1 MAFTSEGKF
10 KVKIV
15 EAMIAEPNPKFTTDP
30 HAFDIALKVESVD
43 NPAVSDWWKSTV
55 SGDYGQG
62 TFSDRTRAQITLKS
76 LEDIGW
82 EHGTDFGQIE
92 TLVGTVTIATVE
104 PSKKPKSDGTPYY
117 NVKYLGEGGI
127 APKAMDKDEARRRA
141 AALFGGT
148 AAATTTPAQVVP
160 ATAGA
165 NAKPVTTAAQPAAR
179 TNPFAKK

>member
-10 KVKIV
+10 KVRIV
-15 EAMIAEPNPKFTTDP
+15 EAMLAEPNPQFTSDP
-30 HAFDIALKVESVD
+30 NAFDVALKVESID

-62 TFSDRTRAQITLKS
+62 TFSDRTRAQITLQN

-92 TLVGTVTIATVE
+92 KLVGVETVATVA
-104 PSKKPKSDGTPYY
+104 PSKKTKQDGTPYY
-117 NVKYLGEGGI
+117 NVKYLGSGSGI
-127 APKAMDKDEARRRA
+127 APKAMDKEEAKRRA
-141 AALFGGT
+141 AALFGNT
-148 AAATTTPAQVVP
+148 SAAPAAAAQVVP

-165 NAKPVTTAAQPAAR
+165 NAKPVTTAPAAR
-179 TNPFAKK
+179 TNPFKK